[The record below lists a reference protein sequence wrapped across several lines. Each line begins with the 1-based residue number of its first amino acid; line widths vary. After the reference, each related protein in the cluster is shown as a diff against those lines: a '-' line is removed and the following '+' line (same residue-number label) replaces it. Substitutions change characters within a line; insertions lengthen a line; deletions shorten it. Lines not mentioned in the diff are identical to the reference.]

1 VVEGGDEGNV
11 DVAGVGGVRRRRGSA
26 GGGREGMC
34 EEEGCVS
41 GEKRRRVSGAFYTG
55 VVKSII
61 ILLF

>member
-11 DVAGVGGVRRRRGSA
+11 DVAGVGGVRRRGSA
-26 GGGREGMC
+26 GGGREGVC
-34 EEEGCVS
+34 EKEGRVR
-41 GEKRRRVSGAFYTG
+41 GGKRRYVSGAFCTG